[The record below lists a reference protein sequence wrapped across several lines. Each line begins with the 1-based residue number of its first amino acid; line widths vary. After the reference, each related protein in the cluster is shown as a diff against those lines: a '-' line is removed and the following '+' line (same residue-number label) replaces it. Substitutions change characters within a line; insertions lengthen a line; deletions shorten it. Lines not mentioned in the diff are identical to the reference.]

1 MTRLED
7 RQILVRDIEQACAEG
22 TRLAAACALAG
33 IDARTLRRWKA
44 GAGLLQGD
52 RRPDAERPVPSH
64 ALSEAERAQIV
75 AVANEPRFAETPPAR
90 IVPALADEGIYIAS
104 ESSFHRVLRAH
115 GQMNRRG
122 RAQPP
127 RTSRPPTTHIATRP
141 GDVWCWDVTF
151 LPAQIQGRWFYF
163 YLILDLYS
171 RKIVGFEVHDTD
183 SAEHAAHLARRTALA
198 EGVHAK
204 PVRPVLHGDNGA
216 TLKATTV
223 LAMLHWLG
231 IEPSY
236 SRPRVS
242 DDNAFAEA
250 LFRTAKYRPEF
261 PPKGFADLDAARQ
274 WAARFVHWYNQEHRH
289 SGIRYVTPAQRHA
302 GQDGPVLAARHG
314 FLPRARSRNPQRWSG
329 QTRTRKPVGAVTL
342 NPERDII
349 IRAATSRKSRFPVRS
364 AAACLP
370 VLTRQRPRSRSATQE
385 MGGAEPPAA
394 TRSLPCQ
401 REHGE
406 DGEHRTF
413 SGSEHRGTLIT
424 SRKSAISGHLR
435 RKHSGSGILDR
446 RNSLPTLSGN
456 YIDTH
461 RSDRRNFRDRN

>member
-1 MTRLED
+1 MDPPPAARAGQQRHGCKRVIVTAVMDEATRSAWCREQGLFPAELD
-7 RQILVRDIEQACAEG
+7 AWKRDAI
-22 TRLAAACALAG
+22 
-33 IDARTLRRWKA
+33 
-44 GAGLLQGD
+44 AGLGEPRAASALEARQD
-52 RRPDAERPVPSH
+52 RRRVKELERELH
-64 ALSEAERAQIV
+64 RKDK
-75 AVANEPRFAETPPAR
+75 
-90 IVPALADEGIYIAS
+90 ALADEGIYLAS

-122 RAQPP
+122 RARPP
-127 RTSRPPTTHIATRP
+127 QTSRPPTTHIATRP

-163 YLILDLYS
+163 YLIVDLYS

-261 PPKGFADLDAARQ
+261 PLKGFADLDSARQ
-274 WAARFVHWYNQEHRH
+274 WAMRFVHWYNHEHRH

-302 GQDGPVLAARHG
+302 GQDGPVLAARHAVYQD
-314 FLPRARSRNPQRWSG
+314 ARQRNPQRWSG
-329 QTRTRKPVGAVTL
+329 STRNWKPVGAVTL

-349 IRAATSRKSRFPVRS
+349 IRAATSQIQLSGSIGEPAFPSRPGSTQATERNEGEGRS
-364 AAACLP
+364 
-370 VLTRQRPRSRSATQE
+370 
-385 MGGAEPPAA
+385 GA
-394 TRSLPCQ
+394 TRSHAQ
-401 REHGE
+401 RA
-406 DGEHRTF
+406 
-413 SGSEHRGTLIT
+413 L
-424 SRKSAISGHLR
+424 SRASMARLASTGP
-435 RKHSGSGILDR
+435 S
-446 RNSLPTLSGN
+446 PQ
-456 YIDTH
+456 
-461 RSDRRNFRDRN
+461 